1 MDPRRIRLRRRGV
14 GAPVNRT
21 DQRVGPR
28 LFRTG
33 DPGEA
38 IVCILLTAAIA
49 AYPFRG
55 HLAALIEGAAT

>member
-1 MDPRRIRLRRRGV
+1 M
-14 GAPVNRT
+14 NRT

-49 AYPFRG
+49 AYPYRD
-55 HLAALIEGAAT
+55 HLAAQLQGVIA

>member
-1 MDPRRIRLRRRGV
+1 M
-14 GAPVNRT
+14 NRT

-33 DPGEA
+33 DPGET

-49 AYPFRG
+49 AYPYRG
-55 HLAALIEGAAT
+55 VLAAYLQGVIT

>member
-1 MDPRRIRLRRRGV
+1 MDPGRVRLRRRGV

-33 DPGEA
+33 GPGETIA
-38 IVCILLTAAIA
+38 CTLLTAAIA
-49 AYPFRG
+49 ACPYRG
-55 HLAALIEGAAT
+55 ALAA